1 MNDVERHA
9 VFFIADISGYT
20 KFIFSNEKEISH
32 SQMVIRELI
41 TSMLEEVSFPLQLI
55 RIEGD
60 AIFLYATKDDDGQSW
75 EQVSEHLVSK
85 VMALFRAFTY
95 KLAELMIHKVCSC
108 TACINIEALKL
119 KIVVTVG
126 EPHSIGSM
134 VTRSSRGPVQSSSTG
149 CLRTRSTPMSICL

>member
-1 MNDVERHA
+1 MIDTERHA

-41 TSMLEEVSFPLQLI
+41 TSMLEEVDLPLQLI

-75 EQVSEHLVSK
+75 KQVSEHLVSK
-85 VMALFRAFTY
+85 VMAFFRVFTY

-119 KIVVTVG
+119 KIVV
-126 EPHSIGSM
+126 HSGRAAFYRVNGHQVLK
-134 VTRSSRGPVQSSSTG
+134 VTSPIVIHR
-149 CLRTRSTPMSICL
+149 LL